1 MYLTEAGI
9 LLALIL
15 LNGFFAA
22 SELAL
27 VSARKARLRVR
38 ADQGHLGARAALLL
52 LEDPTRLL
60 STVQIGVTLGSI
72 LTGVYSGAAFA
83 ADLEVELRRIAWLA
97 QYAHET
103 AYAIIVVTAGYLS
116 LIIGEL
122 APKRLAIAHAERL
135 SELVA
140 PAMILVGRIA
150 APLVWLLQVST
161 NAVARLLPV
170 ATAAQE
176 SVSEDELKALLAAGA
191 REGVFHRREQDMI
204 EGVLRLADRP
214 IESVMV
220 PRGDIIWLDMNEP
233 LAQLWQE
240 ARDSGH
246 ARFLL
251 CRGELEELLGVI
263 TLADL
268 GDALRLGALDLEH
281 HLRPPLHVPVGV
293 SVLRLLELFRD
304 SSTHLA
310 IVTGEY
316 GDIQGVATPIDILK
330 AITGGLLEFGS
341 RERAEA
347 VRRED
352 GSWLM
357 DGHLPITEAE
367 RILERN
373 DLAHEDD
380 YHTVAGLVLW
390 YLGRVPSAGDCLSW
404 RDLRFEVL
412 DMDGQRI
419 DKLLVGP
426 RPIVGEAP
434 QQNEGDGQ
442 EDG

>member
-1 MYLTEAGI
+1 M
-9 LLALIL
+9 IL

-27 VSARKARLRVR
+27 VSARKTRLRAR
-38 ADQGHLGARAALLL
+38 ADSGHLGARAALALL
-52 LEDPTRLL
+52 AEPTRLL
-60 STVQIGVTLGSI
+60 STVQIGITLCSI
-72 LTGVYSGAAFA
+72 LTGVYGGAVFA
-83 ADLEVELRRIAWLA
+83 ADLGTYLESVDWLA
-97 QYAHET
+97 QYAHEI
-103 AYAIIVVTAGYLS
+103 AYAIIVVTAGYFS
-116 LIIGEL
+116 LILGEL
-122 APKRLAIAHAERL
+122 VPKRMALAHADRFAEI
-135 SELVA
+135 SA
-140 PAMILVGRIA
+140 PVMALVGRVA
-150 APLVWLLQVST
+150 APLVWLLQIST
-161 NAVARLLPV
+161 DVFARLLPMT
-170 ATAAQE
+170 TAGQD
-176 SVSEDELKALLAAGA
+176 SVSEDDLKALIAAGA
-191 REGVFHRREQDMI
+191 KEGIFQRREQDMI
-204 EGVLRLADRP
+204 EGVLCLADRP
-214 IESVMV
+214 VESVMV
-220 PRGDIIWLDMNEP
+220 PRGDIIWLDVNEP
-233 LAQLWQE
+233 IAQLWQE

-251 CRGELEELLGVI
+251 CRGELEELLGVV

-268 GDALRLGALDLEH
+268 GDALRVGALDLEH

-304 SSTHLA
+304 STTHLA

-330 AITGGLLEFGS
+330 AITGGLLEYGS

-357 DGHLPITEAE
+357 DGHLPITEAQ

-373 DLAHEDD
+373 DFAHHDD

-390 YLGRVPSAGDCLSW
+390 HLGRVPAAGDSLAW

-419 DKLLVGP
+419 DKLLVSQ
-426 RPIVGEAP
+426 RPLPVAPAGE
-434 QQNEGDGQ
+434 EGDG
-442 EDG
+442 

>member
-1 MYLTEAGI
+1 MNWTEASI

-22 SELAL
+22 AELAL

-52 LEDPTRLL
+52 LADPTRLL
-60 STVQIGVTLGSI
+60 STVQIGITLGSI

-83 ADLEVELRRIAWLA
+83 GDLEVYLQRLPWLA
-97 QYAHET
+97 AYAHET
-103 AYAIIVVTAGYLS
+103 AYAIIVVIAGYFS
-116 LIIGEL
+116 LILGEL
-122 APKRLAIAHAERL
+122 VPKRIAIAHAERL
-135 SELVA
+135 AELAA
-140 PAMILVGRIA
+140 PAMILVGRVA

-161 NAVARLLPV
+161 NAFARFMPV
-170 ATAAQE
+170 TTAAQE
-176 SVSEDELKALLAAGA
+176 SVSEDELKALIAAGA
-191 REGVFHRREQDMI
+191 KAGVFHRREQDMI

-214 IESVMV
+214 VESVMV
-220 PRGDIIWLDMNEP
+220 PRGDIIWLDLNEP

-268 GDALRLGALDLEH
+268 GDALRVGALDLEN

-304 SSTHLA
+304 STTHLA

-373 DLAHEDD
+373 DLLHDDD

-390 YLGRVPSAGDCLSW
+390 QLGRVPTAGDCLAW

-419 DKLLVGP
+419 DKLLVTH
-426 RPIVGEAP
+426 RPAAVP
-434 QQNEGDGQ
+434 QAQDVEEEG
-442 EDG
+442 

>member
-1 MYLTEAGI
+1 MTMYWTEGCI
-9 LLALIL
+9 LLGLIL
-15 LNGFFAA
+15 LNGLFAA

-38 ADQGHLGARAALLL
+38 ADQGHLGARAALSL
-52 LEDPTRLL
+52 LEDPTKLL
-60 STVQIGVTLGSI
+60 STVQIGITLGSI
-72 LTGVYSGAAFA
+72 LTGVYSGAVFA
-83 ADLEVELRRIAWLA
+83 ADLERHLQQVAWLA

-103 AYAIIVVTAGYLS
+103 AYAIIVVIAGYFS

-122 APKRLAIAHAERL
+122 VPKRLALAHAERFAEL
-135 SELVA
+135 SA
-140 PAMILVGRIA
+140 PAMILVGRVA

-161 NAVARLLPV
+161 DAFARLLPV
-170 ATAAQE
+170 NTAKQD
-176 SVSEDELKALLAAGA
+176 SVTEDELKALIAAGA
-191 REGVFHRREQDMI
+191 KEGVFHRREQDMI

-214 IESVMV
+214 VESVMV
-220 PRGDIIWLDMNEP
+220 PRGDIIWLDVNEP
-233 LAQLWQE
+233 LTQLWQE

-268 GDALRLGALDLEH
+268 GDALRVGALDLER

-357 DGHLPITEAE
+357 DGHLPINEGE

-380 YHTVAGLVLW
+380 YHTMAGLVLW
-390 YLGRVPSAGDCLSW
+390 HLGRVPAAGDMLAW

-419 DKLLVGP
+419 DKILVSP
-426 RPIVGEAP
+426 RPTATAP
-434 QQNEGDGQ
+434 SEDEEEEEG
-442 EDG
+442 

>member
-1 MYLTEAGI
+1 MNLTEASI

-22 SELAL
+22 AELAL

-52 LEDPTRLL
+52 LADPTRLL
-60 STVQIGVTLGSI
+60 STVQIGITLGSI

-83 ADLEVELRRIAWLA
+83 GDLEVYLRRLPWLTA
-97 QYAHET
+97 YAHET
-103 AYAIIVVTAGYLS
+103 AYAIIVVIAGYFS
-116 LIIGEL
+116 LILGEL
-122 APKRLAIAHAERL
+122 VPKRIAIAHAERL
-135 SELVA
+135 AEIAA
-140 PAMILVGRIA
+140 PAMILVGRVA

-161 NAVARLLPV
+161 NVFARFMPL

-176 SVSEDELKALLAAGA
+176 SVSQDELKALIAAGA
-191 REGVFHRREQDMI
+191 KEGVFHRREQDMI

-214 IESVMV
+214 VESVMV

-233 LAQLWQE
+233 LTQLWQE

-268 GDALRLGALDLEH
+268 GDALRVGALDLEN

-304 SSTHLA
+304 STTHLA

-357 DGHLPITEAE
+357 DGHLPIAEAE
-367 RILERN
+367 RILERS
-373 DLAHEDD
+373 DLLHDDD

-390 YLGRVPSAGDCLSW
+390 HLGRVPAAGDCLAW

-419 DKLLVGP
+419 DKLLLTRRIAVAA
-426 RPIVGEAP
+426 ET
-434 QQNEGDGQ
+434 QDEG